1 METKDNKVTGAL
13 ARGMKIIDVIRN
25 IGRPVSSTEISQ
37 ICEFDASTTHRLLQ
51 TLHEHGY
58 IIRDD
63 AAKRYFASPK
73 LLFPL
78 SIYSPLNEF
87 RREAARAAYQFRDE
101 HNQTTGF
108 VLFCMQERI
117 LVEIATGQ
125 NSLSPA
131 YDTWLNSPI
140 HASASGKILLLTMS
154 ASERQKWLGPGP
166 LQAHTSHTITDP
178 AELEH
183 DLEKWQQHG
192 YVIARDDYFDG
203 LTAIGAPIWTED
215 GACIG
220 CVFMNGRSAN
230 IPESQLEGLCDSLKS
245 MADLFSLGTPAIQSV
260 GRMFGARPSPNFP
273 RLNSSGKLR
282 SYGS

>member
-1 METKDNKVTGAL
+1 MDSKDNKVTGAL

-58 IIRDD
+58 VIRDD
-63 AAKRYFASPK
+63 TAKRYFASPK

-78 SIYSPLNEF
+78 TIYSPLNEF
-87 RREAARAAYQFRDE
+87 RREASRAASQFRDE

-154 ASERQKWLGPGP
+154 AAEREKRLGPGP
-166 LQAHTSHTITDP
+166 LKAHTKHTITDLEML
-178 AELEH
+178 EL
-183 DLEKWQQHG
+183 DLEKWQRNG
-192 YVIARDDYFDG
+192 YVVARDDYFDG

-220 CVFMNGRSAN
+220 CIFMNGRFAN
-230 IPESQLEGLCDSLKS
+230 IPENQVESLCVALKA
-245 MADLFSLGTPAIQSV
+245 MADLFSLGTPAIQAV
-260 GRMFGARPSPNFP
+260 GRMFGAKPSPNFP
-273 RLNSSGKLR
+273 RLNSA
-282 SYGS
+282 GSLQ